1 MLLNNNISL
10 FLAFSAGLLS
20 FLSPCVLPLVPAYLT
35 YLVGDITNAQKNRI
49 NSIKAFNKAL
59 GFVTGFSTVFIILGA
74 SASAIGKLLG
84 ENTNTLRIIGGI
96 VIIVFG
102 VHLTGLIKIPF
113 LYQEKRVMEMNKV
126 PSFSSFLL
134 GMAFAAGWTPCIGPI
149 LASIL
154 IVAGN
159 SSTIWLGILLLVA
172 YSAGLSIPFLLFALT
187 IDSVKKYMAKLNRAL
202 PVISIVSGAL
212 LILMGILVITNK
224 IRYLGSLFT

>member
-1 MLLNNNISL
+1 LNNNISL

-187 IDSVKKYMAKLNRAL
+187 IDSVKKYMTKLNRAL